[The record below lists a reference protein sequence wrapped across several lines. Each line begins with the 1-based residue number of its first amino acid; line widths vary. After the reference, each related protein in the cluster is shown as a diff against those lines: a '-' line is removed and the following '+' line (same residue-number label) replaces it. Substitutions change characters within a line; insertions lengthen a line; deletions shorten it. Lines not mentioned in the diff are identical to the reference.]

1 MRTNRHGYEPL
12 ANDTNLAAS
21 PTRLLCYLW
30 NDATDPASL
39 RSEDEHLA
47 ACDDA
52 RRLNTILQTRYGWI
66 ESDHSGR
73 RYVTSGS

>member
-1 MRTNRHGYEPL
+1 MTKGYVAL
-12 ANDTNLAAS
+12 ALPIDLSTLG
-21 PTRLLCYLW
+21 TLELCYLW